1 MACAS
6 GSAELDVID
15 SFTEQPFARYR
26 FSSRDDVSAAVE
38 CAKTALA
45 GWSAKAPAERIAFI
59 RKIAASLR
67 THADEL
73 TESISREVGMP
84 RKLAARIQVG
94 APISAWDMYADL
106 AARFEWETRIGHSLV
121 VEAPVGVVACI
132 TPWNYPLHQIT
143 GKVAP
148 ALLAGCTVVLK
159 PSELPPTSAFLFAEA
174 VLRAVVC
181 RPVSSICPWHRDG
194 GR

>member
-1 MACAS
+1 MTQHDMFIGGVWRCAS

-84 RKLAARIQVG
+84 RKLAARI
-94 APISAWDMYADL
+94 
-106 AARFEWETRIGHSLV
+106 
-121 VEAPVGVVACI
+121 
-132 TPWNYPLHQIT
+132 
-143 GKVAP
+143 
-148 ALLAGCTVVLK
+148 
-159 PSELPPTSAFLFAEA
+159 
-174 VLRAVVC
+174 
-181 RPVSSICPWHRDG
+181 
-194 GR
+194 